1 MALTKISGNQISPT
15 TEAIIEALSFTSAD
29 SILRLPSGDTANQPT
44 GISFGT
50 IRYNT
55 ELDAAEIYVAD
66 TGQGSPG
73 WDDVGGGG
81 TSLGDN
87 GMIRTNTDTIQE
99 TIDIDPNTLGDEFTN
114 AFMAGPVTIAQGYE
128 VIVRDPANF
137 YIIGEDADQQTF
149 SSVLTTN
156 IDVEGLLHFSETKEQ
171 FTSFVTSGNVTHDYR
186 DGATLLIEKTEGGNF
201 TLSITNV
208 PTSKGIYTVSVIMKD
223 AGSRGFPTS
232 LNVNGTGQTLYWA
245 GGSSPSMGDDIG
257 VCTFAIVA
265 HNMGTTNNFHVLGS
279 AANYG

>member
-87 GMIRTNTDTIQE
+87 GMIRTNTNIIQE

-137 YIIGEDADQQTF
+137 YIIGEDAADQTF

-156 IDVEGLLHFSETKEQ
+156 IDVEGLLHYSETKEG
-171 FTSFVTSGNVTHDYR
+171 FTPYVTGTNLSHNYN
-186 DGATLLIEKTEGGNF
+186 DGGSLLIEKTEGGNF

-208 PTSKGIYTVSVIMKD
+208 PTTRGIYTVSVIMKD
-223 AGSRGFPTS
+223 AGSRGVPSS
-232 LNVNGTGQTLYWA
+232 LNVNGTGQTIYWA
-245 GGSSPSMGDDIG
+245 GGGAPNMDEDIC
-257 VCTFAIVA
+257 VVTFAIVA
-265 HNMGTTNNFHVLGS
+265 HNMGTTNNFHVLGTGS
-279 AANYG
+279 TFS